1 MKKILFA
8 MIAGATALS
17 GMSAANAADAGT
29 AYVGAGVVGSHY
41 DIKVPGAISGDD
53 NNGDKATGK
62 VFAGYNIDKTWAVEG
77 GYTDFGSKGYDYTNG
92 ATGAAGSIHTDA
104 HSLYVAGKGT
114 LPINEQ
120 FNVFGKLGA
129 ARNHNSVDA
138 TGDAAGLNGS
148 GSKTALYASVGG
160 EYLLNKNVSFSLEYE
175 NYGKNDI
182 DVGRKTGAITA
193 GVRYNF

>member
-17 GMSAANAADAGT
+17 GISAANAADAGT
-29 AYVGAGVVGSHY
+29 AYIGAGVVGSHY
-41 DIKVPGAISGDD
+41 DIKVPGAVSGDD
-53 NNGDKATGK
+53 NNGDK
-62 VFAGYNIDKTWAVEG
+62 
-77 GYTDFGSKGYDYTNG
+77 
-92 ATGAAGSIHTDA
+92 GAAGSIHTDA
-104 HSLYVAGKGT
+104 HSLYLAGKGT
-114 LPINEQ
+114 LPINDQ

-160 EYLLNKNVSFSLEYE
+160 EYLLNKNVSLSLEYE

>member
-1 MKKILFA
+1 MVSDCCGAQHQQRDDKIP
-8 MIAGATALS
+8 AGR
-17 GMSAANAADAGT
+17 
-29 AYVGAGVVGSHY
+29 GAV
-41 DIKVPGAISGDD
+41 
-53 NNGDKATGK
+53 
-62 VFAGYNIDKTWAVEG
+62 
-77 GYTDFGSKGYDYTNG
+77 
-92 ATGAAGSIHTDA
+92 
-104 HSLYVAGKGT
+104 
-114 LPINEQ
+114 
-120 FNVFGKLGA
+120 GKLGA

-182 DVGRKTGAITA
+182 DVGRKPGAITA

>member
-8 MIAGATALS
+8 MIASATALTGIS
-17 GMSAANAADAGT
+17 SAQAADAGT

-41 DIKVPGAISGDD
+41 DIKVPGAVSGDD
-53 NNGDKATGK
+53 DNGNKATGK
-62 VFAGYNIDKTWAVEG
+62 VFAGYNFDKTWAVEG
-77 GYTDFGSKGYDYTNG
+77 GYTDFGSKGYNYTNG
-92 ATGAAGSIHTDA
+92 ATGAPGSIHTDA

-114 LPINEQ
+114 MPINDQ
-120 FNVFGKLGA
+120 FAVFGKLGA

-138 TGDAAGLNGS
+138 VGDAAGLGGS

-160 EYLLNKNVSFSLEYE
+160 EYALNKNVSLSLEYE
-175 NYGKNDI
+175 NYGKTDI
-182 DVGRKTGAITA
+182 DLGRKTGAVTA

>member
-17 GMSAANAADAGT
+17 GISAANAADAGT
-29 AYVGAGVVGSHY
+29 AYIGAGVVGSHY
-41 DIKVPGAISGDD
+41 DIKVPGAVSGDD
-53 NNGDKATGK
+53 
-62 VFAGYNIDKTWAVEG
+62 IDKTWAVEG

-104 HSLYVAGKGT
+104 HSLYLAGKGT
-114 LPINEQ
+114 LPINDQ

-160 EYLLNKNVSFSLEYE
+160 EYLLNKNVSLSLEYE

>member
-17 GMSAANAADAGT
+17 GISAANAADAGT
-29 AYVGAGVVGSHY
+29 AYIGAGVVGSHY
-41 DIKVPGAISGDD
+41 DIKVPGAVSGDD

-77 GYTDFGSKGYDYTNG
+77 GYTDG

-104 HSLYVAGKGT
+104 HSLYLAGKGT
-114 LPINEQ
+114 LPINDQ

-160 EYLLNKNVSFSLEYE
+160 EYLLNKNVSLSLEYE

>member
-17 GMSAANAADAGT
+17 GISAANAADAGT
-29 AYVGAGVVGSHY
+29 AYIGAGVVGSHY
-41 DIKVPGAISGDD
+41 DIKVPGAVSGDD

-62 VFAGYNIDKTWAVEG
+62 VFAGYN
-77 GYTDFGSKGYDYTNG
+77 YTSG

-104 HSLYVAGKGT
+104 HSLYLAGKGT
-114 LPINEQ
+114 LPINDQ

-160 EYLLNKNVSFSLEYE
+160 EYLLNKNVSLSLEYE